1 MPVDGFPEAVSQVW
15 VAAFCRF
22 GHRLILADSSRPD
35 AQTRQRKAVLH
46 GLASAGAFGR
56 GATAC

>member
-1 MPVDGFPEAVSQVW
+1 MSAMEQFLEVP
-15 VAAFCRF
+15 
-22 GHRLILADSSRPD
+22 LLADSSRPD